1 MFVKHYHC
9 TSWFLYFVHHGFVFV
24 GVPTWRAHSGRHL
37 PQRPSQGLRLL
48 PLWMGTA
55 HQCKYII
62 YDIISQAPSIKKW
75 LLGAGAQSIVAEVI
89 TIVNRYSIPA
99 IPDRKTGKIEAIRY
113 PRNDSGGSNIRDF
126 RGPWVPRFRT
136 GQSNNYQPFS
146 HCISYGTTAKISISQ
161 THLLARGKCSIP
173 WSSEA
178 ISSVIISEDFLHRAN
193 ETHLGTLHSFLATL
207 ILIGLPDITVLPL
220 PNILRSITILYTPM
234 TRINI

>member
-1 MFVKHYHC
+1 MFR
-9 TSWFLYFVHHGFVFV
+9 HGERT
-24 GVPTWRAHSGRHL
+24 PADTY
-37 PQRPSQGLRLL
+37 PSDPHKDFDFYPYGWGQLTNVSNLS
-48 PLWMGTA
+48 
-55 HQCKYII
+55 I
-62 YDIISQAPSIKKW
+62 YIISQALSIKKW
-75 LLGAGAQSIVAEVI
+75 LLVAGAQSFVAEAI

-207 ILIGLPDITVLPL
+207 ILIGLPDINVLPL